1 MDKPQEKIKENIKPL
16 ETSIADSPLE
26 TAESS
31 SVEHKKIVLSKKTI
45 IIAIAVIVVI
55 ALGGLI
61 YRSRGFFVAAT
72 VDGSPISRLSV
83 IKELEKN
90 SGKSTLE
97 ALINQKLVNDA
108 ALQKNITVN
117 SEEVASEIKKI
128 SDQLSAQGQDLTT
141 VLKSEGMTQA
151 DLEKQISTQKKLEK
165 LLADKTQVTDEE
177 AAQYLKDNDV
187 KIPEGQ
193 EDSYQ
198 AQAKE
203 QLRQQKLNTAAGEYI
218 TSLRTAA
225 KIKYFVEY

>member
-1 MDKPQEKIKENIKPL
+1 MDKPQEQLEENTKPL
-16 ETSIADSPLE
+16 ETPITASPLE
-26 TAESS
+26 TVESPS
-31 SVEHKKIVLSKKTI
+31 AKHKKIVLSKKTI

-108 ALQKNITVN
+108 AVQKNITVD
-117 SEEVASEIKKI
+117 SEEISSEIKKI
-128 SDQLSAQGQDLTT
+128 SDQLSAQGQDLAT

-177 AAQYLKDNDV
+177 ATQYLKDNDV